1 MGERRPYKANV
12 GGSNPSPPTIHF
24 ADLCC
29 FLKLTNFRRKKLMSI
44 SLVTLQK
51 IGFIDKVII
60 HSHDQSL
67 YLLSVILDGVEH
79 FVIDE
84 KGALI
89 KAFNKLELQAKLI
102 GVKVGKTVLRQ
113 QTPYDEMIGLS
124 GEKSDNTLEVSL
136 RGSEYGLETE
146 GFNIVH

>member
-1 MGERRPYKANV
+1 
-12 GGSNPSPPTIHF
+12 
-24 ADLCC
+24 
-29 FLKLTNFRRKKLMSI
+29 MSI

-51 IGFIDKVII
+51 IEFIDKVII

-89 KAFNKLELQAKLI
+89 KAFNKLELQAKLTR
-102 GVKVGKTVLRQ
+102 VKVGKTVLRQ

-124 GEKSDNTLEVSL
+124 EEKFDNTLEVTL
-136 RGSEYGLETE
+136 GGSEYDLETK
-146 GFNIVH
+146 GFNIIH